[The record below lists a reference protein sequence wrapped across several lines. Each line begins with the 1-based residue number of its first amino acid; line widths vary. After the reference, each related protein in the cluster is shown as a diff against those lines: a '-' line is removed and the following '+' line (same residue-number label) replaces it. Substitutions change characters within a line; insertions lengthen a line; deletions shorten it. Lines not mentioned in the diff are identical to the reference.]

1 MAVEDVMGT
10 SCCSGGK
17 STETV
22 QKGNKFLQIP
32 TDTTRPIA
40 NISDEDETT
49 PLSKL
54 YPHSVIKE
62 EPDKGEPN
70 KNQVKHLVE

>member
-10 SCCSGGK
+10 SCCPEGK
-17 STETV
+17 ATDTV

-32 TDTTRPIA
+32 TDTNRPIA

-62 EPDKGEPN
+62 ESDKGEPN
-70 KNQVKHLVE
+70 KNQVKHSVE

>member
-1 MAVEDVMGT
+1 M
-10 SCCSGGK
+10 
-17 STETV
+17 
-22 QKGNKFLQIP
+22 
-32 TDTTRPIA
+32 PIA

-62 EPDKGEPN
+62 EEADKGEPK
-70 KNQVKHLVE
+70 KNQVKHSVE